1 MESGFNNRDFEHFV
15 KQNADQ
21 YRMFPSEKVWNNIHH
36 SLHQRNRWYGAA
48 LVLLLLATAAVTGVM
63 MIPSNR
69 NISFADRLPVAANS
83 LKIPAP
89 EEKQQVATVP
99 LFSSVDTRENE
110 NRNATPEQGSAPT
123 NLFIAEMNEETPLI
137 TDLASPL
144 APPALSS
151 IRSDVFV
158 AKEEPVIVAQTVPAI
173 AQVRPQITAEAPV
186 ENIGRVMEEEKPA
199 IVSTVMDELAI
210 LPYTEETKAANE
222 EKAVNEEKTSLNI
235 FEKDEY
241 PLTIESVVNSYQRR
255 KSKLTLQAYF
265 TPTVS
270 YRRLRED
277 NQFLSE
283 TQSRAT
289 PSNSAVAISDVENI
303 VTHKPDYGLQLG
315 LGAGYEL
322 SPRLTLL
329 TGLQFNVNKYDI
341 RAYAYPSEN
350 TTIALMSAGPYVST
364 LQTQTTYRNYSG
376 TRKADWLHN
385 LYFSA
390 SVPVG
395 LQLRLSG
402 AGKSEIGVAGTVQPT
417 YILGNRTYLLS
428 TDYKNYAEVPSLI
441 RKWNISTGFEIFAGL
456 STGKIDWRVGPQV
469 RYQLLS
475 SYKKEYPVKEH
486 LFDFG
491 LKVGIILN
499 K

>member
-1 MESGFNNRDFEHFV
+1 MENGFNNRDFEHFV

-36 SLHQRNRWYGAA
+36 SLHQRNRWVGAA
-48 LVLLLLATAAVTGVM
+48 LVLLLLTTGAVTGVM
-63 MIPSNR
+63 LIPSNR
-69 NISFADRLPVAANS
+69 NISFADRLPVAASS
-83 LKIPAP
+83 LKIPAA
-89 EEKQQVATVP
+89 EEKTQVPVIP
-99 LFSSVDTRENE
+99 LFSSTDPQVRE
-110 NRNATPEQGSAPT
+110 NRNEIPEQASTPA
-123 NLFIAEMNEETPLI
+123 NLFIADMNEEAAVVI
-137 TDLASPL
+137 DLASPL
-144 APPALSS
+144 APPAISS
-151 IRSDVFV
+151 IRPNFALMRD
-158 AKEEPVIVAQTVPAI
+158 EPLIAAQAMPAVTQRPLITETVVVKMTEPG
-173 AQVRPQITAEAPV
+173 IT
-186 ENIGRVMEEEKPA
+186 EKDPGA
-199 IVSTVMDELAI
+199 FSAVMDELAP
-210 LPYTEETKAANE
+210 LPYTGEPSSAAKEVVTEKENSLE
-222 EKAVNEEKTSLNI
+222 NLEKAE
-235 FEKDEY
+235 F
-241 PLTIESVVNSYQRR
+241 PLTIESVVNIYQRK
-255 KSKLTLQAYF
+255 KSRLKVQAYF

-270 YRRLRED
+270 YRRLSED

-283 TQSRAT
+283 TQSRTT
-289 PSNSAVAISDVENI
+289 PSNSMVAISDVENI

-315 LGAGYEL
+315 LNAGYEL
-322 SPRLTLL
+322 SPRLTFL

-350 TTIALMSAGPYVST
+350 TTIALMSAGPYISS

-390 SVPVG
+390 SIPVG

-402 AGKSEIGVAGTVQPT
+402 AGKSEIGIAGTVQPT

-441 RKWNISTGFEIFAGL
+441 RKWNISTGFEIYAGL